1 MIYSGF
7 CRQKFF
13 ALKNPIM
20 KFSNFLQLAF
30 WKFLCY
36 AKLWEFKVQTQKQ
49 HISIKFTAPS
59 WAIMEGTCDIDFSHC
74 HLFYSFSLRKRI
86 RGMYQFT
93 FVVLIKNVRVLGF
106 IRFDFQMSAVDLR
119 AENGHGRPK
128 FQARLLSAQVSI
140 HIYHTNINK
149 HFRITSFQNIF
160 ILSFVSD
167 NPRFSFW
174 C

>member
-49 HISIKFTAPS
+49 HISIKFTAPN

-86 RGMYQFT
+86 RGMYQSVHICCVNKKCT
-93 FVVLIKNVRVLGF
+93 RVRFYPLWLSDVSSWP
-106 IRFDFQMSAVDLR
+106 QSWEWAWSAEISGPTLVC
-119 AENGHGRPK
+119 
-128 FQARLLSAQVSI
+128 
-140 HIYHTNINK
+140 
-149 HFRITSFQNIF
+149 TSQHPYI
-160 ILSFVSD
+160 I
-167 NPRFSFW
+167 PYKYK
-174 C
+174 